1 MPVLIDSD
9 VLIEVSRGLDE
20 KLLAVWQSL
29 SDSHTVLLCSPITIA
44 ELWHGARPQEYKL
57 IQALFSSLVCV
68 PIDREVGRKAGDY
81 LRQYSKSHHVE
92 LGDAL
97 VAATAS
103 VSNAEL
109 WTRHRKHY
117 PMKDVRLF

>member
-9 VLIEVSRGLDE
+9 VLIEVSRVLDE

-29 SDSHTVLLCSPITIA
+29 IDSDTVLLCSPVTIA
-44 ELWHGARPQEYKL
+44 ELWHGARPHEHRL
-57 IQALFSSLVCV
+57 LDALFTSLVCV
-68 PIDREVGRKAGDY
+68 PIEREIGRKGGDY

-97 VAATAS
+97 IAATAS

-109 WTRHRKHY
+109 WTRNRKHY
-117 PMKDVRLF
+117 PMKDIRFF